1 VAEPLVGRTGATGAC
16 VLVGSSPRQEA
27 PVAHVLPFM
36 QQPPPKLAAQEKKPV
51 EQEYADVEV
60 VVGVGV
66 DVTTADVVVGTM
78 ITTVEEGG
86 GGDEEGWT

>member
-1 VAEPLVGRTGATGAC
+1 